1 MRIQDLVL
9 MASEGSQKEGVHI
22 VIGGLGICL
31 VEGDDLGEIV
41 R

>member
-1 MRIQDLVL
+1 MRIRGPVS
-9 MASEGSQKEGVHI
+9 MASVGGQEEGVGAA
-22 VIGGLGICL
+22 IGGLGICL